1 MIIIETI
8 HQKHFINKILL
19 LMQLMIINYH
29 IKINI
34 NLKLTRRVYK
44 YYLFKILLEV
54 ALLHQKNYI
63 SKSIIEDM
71 KN

>member
-34 NLKLTRRVYK
+34 NLKLNKKVYK
-44 YYLFKILLEV
+44 YYLFKILPEV
-54 ALLHQKNYI
+54 VRLYQKNYM
-63 SKSIIEDM
+63 SKFIIEDM

>member
-34 NLKLTRRVYK
+34 NLKLTKKVYK
-44 YYLFKILLEV
+44 YYLFKILPEV
-54 ALLHQKNYI
+54 VRLYQKNYM
-63 SKSIIEDM
+63 SKFIIEDM